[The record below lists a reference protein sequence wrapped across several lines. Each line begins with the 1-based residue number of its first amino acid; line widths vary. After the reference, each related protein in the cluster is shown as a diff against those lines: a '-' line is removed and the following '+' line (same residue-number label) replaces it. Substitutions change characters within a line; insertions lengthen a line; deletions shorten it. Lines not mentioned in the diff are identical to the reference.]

1 MTRQEHIDRLL
12 GIYARRRAA
21 AEQDRDERIERVRR
35 EHPAI
40 GALIDEG
47 RSMVSESA
55 RRLAMQ
61 PAKGKELAAEMR
73 VRSADWDRR
82 LKQAVAQAGL
92 EQDILSLRPQCPYC
106 KDMGYMEN
114 TFPRR
119 YCACFESALVREMS
133 EAMATEQSF
142 ETFSLDVFPDDVP
155 GGQGFSQ
162 REYAD
167 RVRRLLLGYADR
179 YPNNAKPNITLLG
192 KSGLGKTFFL
202 NCVAQRLRDRGFPVM
217 QMTAFRMLEAMRRR
231 HMGGFESRDAFDEM
245 LEAPVL
251 ILDDLGSEP
260 MLNNVTI
267 EYLFTLLNERSAAGR
282 PTFVATNFSMSELQE
297 HYNERI
303 ASRLLDT
310 GRTYVVPL
318 EGEDLRTRGAR

>member
-21 AEQDRDERIERVRR
+21 AEQDRDARVEQTRQDYP
-35 EHPAI
+35 EI

-47 RSMVSESA
+47 RNLVTESA
-55 RRLAMQ
+55 RRLALQ
-61 PAKGKELAAEMR
+61 PARGKELAEEMR
-73 VRSADWDRR
+73 LRSADWDRR
-82 LKQAVAQAGL
+82 LKSAIQKAGL
-92 EQDILSLRPQCPYC
+92 APDVLSLRPKCPYC
-106 KDMGYMEN
+106 KDLGYMEN

-162 REYAD
+162 RDFAE
-167 RVRRLLLGYADR
+167 RVRRLLQNYADR
-179 YPNNAKPNITLLG
+179 YPNNAKPNVTLLG

-202 NCVAQRLRDRGFPVM
+202 NCVAQRLRERGFPVM
-217 QMTAFRMLEAMRRR
+217 QMTGFRMLEAMRRR
-231 HMGGFESRDAFDEM
+231 HMGSFESRDAFDEM
-245 LEAPVL
+245 LEAPFL

-310 GRTYVVPL
+310 GRTYVIPL
-318 EGEDLRTRGAR
+318 EGADLRTRGAR

>member
-12 GIYARRRAA
+12 GMYARRRAA
-21 AEQDRDERIERVRR
+21 AEQERDERIEKTRR
-35 EHPAI
+35 EHPEI

-47 RSMVSESA
+47 RVLVTESA

-61 PAKGKELAAEMR
+61 PARGKELAQEMR
-73 VRSADWDRR
+73 LRSADWERR
-82 LKQAVAQAGL
+82 LKEAVAKAGL
-92 EQDILSLRPQCPYC
+92 AEDILSLRPKCPYC
-106 KDMGYMEN
+106 KDLGYIEN
-114 TFPRR
+114 SFPRR

-142 ETFSLDVFPDDVP
+142 DTFDLNVFPDDVD
-155 GGQGFSQ
+155 GGQGLSQ
-162 REYAD
+162 RDMAD
-167 RVRRLLLGYADR
+167 MVRRLLQRYADR
-179 YPNNAKPNITLLG
+179 YPNNPKPNVTLMG

-202 NCVAQRLRDRGFPVM
+202 NCVAQRLRDRGFPVL
-217 QMTAFRMLEAMRRR
+217 QMTGFRMLEAMRRR
-231 HMGGFESRDAFDEM
+231 HMGGFESRDEFDEM
-245 LEAPVL
+245 LEAPFL

-282 PTFVATNFSMSELQE
+282 PTFAATNFSISELQE

-310 GRTYVVPL
+310 GRTYVIAL
-318 EGEDLRTRGAR
+318 EGEDLRTRRA

>member
-12 GIYARRRAA
+12 SAYARRRAA
-21 AEQDRDERIERVRR
+21 AEQERDERIERTRR
-35 EHPAI
+35 EHPQI

-47 RSMVSESA
+47 RLLVSESA

-61 PAKGKELAAEMR
+61 PARGKQLAEEMR
-73 VRSADWDRR
+73 LRSADWNRR
-82 LKQAVAQAGL
+82 LKEEIAKAGL
-92 EQDILSLRPQCPYC
+92 EEDVLSLRPKCPYC
-106 KDMGYMEN
+106 KDLGYIEN
-114 TFPRR
+114 SFPRR

-142 ETFSLDVFPDDVP
+142 DTFDLEVFPDDVD
-155 GGQGFSQ
+155 GGQGLSQ
-162 REYAD
+162 RDMAEM
-167 RVRRLLLGYADR
+167 VRRLLQRYADR
-179 YPNNAKPNITLLG
+179 YPNNPKPNVTLMG

-217 QMTAFRMLEAMRRR
+217 QMTGFRMLEAMRRR
-231 HMGGFESRDAFDEM
+231 HMGGFENRDEFDEM
-245 LEAPVL
+245 LEAPFL

-282 PTFVATNFSMSELQE
+282 PTFVATNFSISELQE

-310 GRTYVVPL
+310 GRTYVIAL
-318 EGEDLRTRGAR
+318 EGEDLRTRRA